1 MSDLIALLAN
11 QEKTMNIIR
20 NVSTYVIYIYP
31 GIISLYL
38 LYFFEAKNI
47 KETNAFVIKS
57 FAISYIYNILLQQ
70 WSFYEKNEIVYNIFL
85 VLFSIT
91 APYLVYKIKYG
102 KILLCICN
110 CLKIRTC
117 IDSRAFELLKGE
129 NEKYTFLKIYIKDS
143 EVIYVG
149 YMENY
154 EVEMTTENFVILTSY
169 RKAVQRKDG
178 RLKFLIKNNTQDA
191 NDKVYIKCDEIK
203 CIEKISQ
210 EKVNRFYKK

>member
-1 MSDLIALLAN
+1 MSDLISLLAN

-47 KETNAFVIKS
+47 KETNAFAIKS

-70 WSFYEKNEIVYNIFL
+70 WTFYEKREVVYNLLLIL
-85 VLFSIT
+85 ISLLT
-91 APYLVYKIKYG
+91 PYFVYRIKYG
-102 KILLCICN
+102 KILLYICN
-110 CLKIRTC
+110 WLKIRTC

-129 NEKYTFLKIYIKDS
+129 DEKYTFLKIYLKNS
-143 EVIYVG
+143 EIIYLG
-149 YMENY
+149 FMENY
-154 EVEMTTENFVILTSY
+154 ELEMTTENFVILTSY
-169 RKAVQRKDG
+169 RKAMQKKDG
-178 RLKFLIKNNTQDA
+178 KLKFLIKNNVQDA
-191 NDKVYIKCDEIK
+191 NDKVYIKCSEIK

-210 EKVNRFYKK
+210 KKTNKFYV

>member
-70 WSFYEKNEIVYNIFL
+70 WTFYENREVEYNSLLILISLLTPYFVYRM
-85 VLFSIT
+85 
-91 APYLVYKIKYG
+91 KYG

-110 CLKIRTC
+110 WLKIRTC

-129 NEKYTFLKIYIKDS
+129 DEKYTFLKIYLKDS
-143 EVIYVG
+143 EVIYLG

-154 EVEMTTENFVILTSY
+154 ELEMTTENFVILTSY
-169 RKAVQRKDG
+169 RKATQKKDG
-178 RLKFLIKNNTQDA
+178 KLKFLIRNNIQDA
-191 NDKVYIKCDEIK
+191 NDKVYIKCSEIK

-210 EKVNRFYKK
+210 KKAKNFYA